1 MKILFVIYADM
12 ESLLEKIGKCN
23 SNQEKTS
30 TTRISKHCFL
40 LFIIY
45 TLIQKTN
52 LIIIKVKIVQKNSLK
67 I

>member
-23 SNQEKTS
+23 SNQENTS

-52 LIIIKVKIVQKNSLK
+52 LIIIKVKIV
-67 I
+67 